1 MDPERLKR
9 VRDLFLE
16 AIERPPEERS
26 ALLDA
31 ACAGDESLLGEV
43 ESLLLA
49 YGRAETEPEPRRVA
63 PHAAGEAPLVGTVV
77 DGKYRVEAFVGQ
89 GGMGTV
95 YRARHLQLGR
105 AVALKFIRGDVVAG
119 EAQLRRFEREA
130 QTVARLRHPHIVTIH
145 DFGVTGE
152 GGAYLVMELLEGRSL
167 RQELRRL
174 GTVPP
179 PRAAA
184 LMRQVC
190 WAVQAAHEAGIVHRD
205 LKPDNIVL
213 EPGPDGEDWVKVLD
227 FGLAKLLTQTPSGES
242 LTVEGVI
249 LGTPAY
255 MSPEQ
260 CTGDAV
266 DNRSDVY
273 ALGCVL
279 YEMVAG
285 RTPFVDAA
293 GVKLLFKHASE
304 PPPPPSTFAH
314 GLPAALDRVILTALA
329 KRPHDRY
336 QTAAELAREA
346 VVAVAHAEPDRDMQP
361 HVRASDEAA
370 GDDETRATALV
381 EGAGRLREQVK
392 RAELEKIT
400 PLIGR
405 ERELREILEIMRD
418 ADVRLL
424 TLTGI
429 GGTGKTSLARHVARE
444 LLPEYADGAVL
455 VDLATLTDPE
465 LVAYTLAQTLGIKE
479 AGGGTIGA
487 ALKEFLRERRMLLV
501 FDNFEQVVAAA
512 SLVAELLSSAP
523 HVKALVTSR
532 APLHLRAEHEYGV
545 PPLELPSLSDPARRM
560 PLEELERCA
569 AVALFVERARAVRP
583 GFALTRENASAVAE
597 ICTRLDGLPL
607 ALELA
612 AARVKLLQP
621 QAILAR
627 LENRLKLL
635 TGGARD
641 LPSRQQTMR
650 GAISWSYEL
659 LDEAE
664 KALLRRLSIFAGG
677 CTFEAAEAICDV
689 DGDLGIDV
697 LDGLTSLVDKSLL
710 TQREQGDE
718 EPRFRMLELVREFAR
733 ESLDESGEAELMATR
748 FEGLFLAMAEAAE
761 VEPGMVYSPGWTAR
775 FEREHDNLRAALAHA
790 IKASPDNALRLAGAL
805 SRFWL
810 NRGYLLEGRRWC
822 ERALAASRTA
832 APTPAKAWVLLGA
845 AEMIWRLGD
854 VETACAFFEEGLG
867 IGREVDDKGLI
878 AYATSGLG
886 IVQALLG
893 NTAECRVYL
902 EESLALAR
910 QVGNGHLAAKVLNN
924 LGELERTVGDMDR
937 ARRMYEEALA
947 VVTPY
952 PDERL
957 NSIASF
963 NLGTLALDAGDCS
976 TARRYFRKSLDHACA
991 DGFMIGLHAALDG
1004 LGMLASAEGNMGR
1017 AARLFG
1023 ATEALGEELGINAE
1037 PNDEQIRERFC
1048 AAARAALGDEA
1059 FDAAVHEGRALTV
1072 DEAVALAQDDS
1083 SRG

>member
-1 MDPERLKR
+1 
-9 VRDLFLE
+9 
-16 AIERPPEERS
+16 
-26 ALLDA
+26 
-31 ACAGDESLLGEV
+31 
-43 ESLLLA
+43 
-49 YGRAETEPEPRRVA
+49 
-63 PHAAGEAPLVGTVV
+63 
-77 DGKYRVEAFVGQ
+77 
-89 GGMGTV
+89 
-95 YRARHLQLGR
+95 
-105 AVALKFIRGDVVAG
+105 
-119 EAQLRRFEREA
+119 
-130 QTVARLRHPHIVTIH
+130 
-145 DFGVTGE
+145 
-152 GGAYLVMELLEGRSL
+152 
-167 RQELRRL
+167 
-174 GTVPP
+174 
-179 PRAAA
+179 
-184 LMRQVC
+184 
-190 WAVQAAHEAGIVHRD
+190 
-205 LKPDNIVL
+205 
-213 EPGPDGEDWVKVLD
+213 
-227 FGLAKLLTQTPSGES
+227 
-242 LTVEGVI
+242 
-249 LGTPAY
+249 
-255 MSPEQ
+255 
-260 CTGDAV
+260 
-266 DNRSDVY
+266 
-273 ALGCVL
+273 VL

-314 GLPAALDRVILTALA
+314 DLPADLDRVILTALA
-329 KRPHDRY
+329 KRPRDRY
-336 QTAAELAREA
+336 QSAADLAREA
-346 VVAVAHAEPDRDMQP
+346 VAAVAHAEPDRDARP
-361 HVRASDEAA
+361 APRTPEAA
-370 GDDETRATALV
+370 GDDETRSTALV
-381 EGAGRLREQVK
+381 EDAGRLREQVK
-392 RAELEKIT
+392 RAELEKL
-400 PLIGR
+400 PRLIGR
-405 ERELREILEIMRD
+405 ERELREILEVMRD

-479 AGGGTIGA
+479 AGGGTIGD
-487 ALKEFLRERRMLLV
+487 ALKEFLREKRMLLV

-512 SLVAELLSSAP
+512 SLVAELLASAP
-523 HVKALVTSR
+523 GVKALVTSR

-545 PPLELPSLSDPARRM
+545 PPLELPSLADPARRM

-583 GFALTRENASAVAE
+583 GFALTRENAMAVAE

-650 GAISWSYEL
+650 GAISWSYDL

-664 KALLRRLSIFAGG
+664 KTLLRRLSIFAGG

-710 TQREQGDE
+710 TQREQGDD

-761 VEPGMVYSPGWTAR
+761 VEPGMVYSPGWSAR

-790 IKASPDNALRLAGAL
+790 IEASPDNALRLAGAL

-893 NTAECRVYL
+893 NTADCRVYL

-910 QVGNGHLAAKVLNN
+910 EVGNGHLAAKVLNN
-924 LGELERTVGDMDR
+924 LGELERTVGDMGR

-947 VVTPY
+947 VATPF

-1037 PNDEQIRERFC
+1037 PNDEQIRERYC

-1059 FDAAVHEGRALTV
+1059 FDAAVREGRALTV
-1072 DEAVALAQDDS
+1072 AEAVALAQDDS
-1083 SRG
+1083 SGG